1 MSIVNRFILSPY
13 FQIIYP
19 MKKLLFLS
27 VAALIALSA
36 AGQKFDNLAL
46 TPPMGWNSWNKF
58 HCDVSEALIMKA
70 ADALISAGMKDAGYD
85 YIVIDDCWQVSRD
98 ENGEIVCDPE
108 RFPHGIKYV
117 ADYVHSKGL
126 KFGIY
131 SSAGTVTCQRRPG
144 GFGHEYQD
152 ARTYARYGVD
162 YLKYDWCGSTS
173 QDAKSSYTNMSTAL
187 RTAGRP
193 IVFSICEWGSNKPWE
208 WAGTVGH
215 LWRTT
220 GDISDNWNSMIDIFE
235 KQKDLSRY
243 AGPGRW
249 NDPDMLEVGNGGMTT
264 EEYRTHFSLWCML
277 ASPLMAG
284 NDLENMTPETKSILL
299 NKEMIAIDQDT
310 LGRQATCYREN
321 ADYQIWVK
329 TLANN
334 EKAVCLLNKSDEKK
348 SVLVDFELLAGIR
361 SFGRGFGGMMPAP
374 PAGGA
379 GMPGMP
385 GAPAAPG
392 MGTPAG
398 QRPQGAGTPGA
409 ANPPTATQQRPRMPA
424 PLTLKDYTVRDVW
437 EHKDLTLKETSVYV
451 EMLPHS
457 VKVYRF
463 VRK

>member
-1 MSIVNRFILSPY
+1 
-13 FQIIYP
+13 
-19 MKKLLFLS
+19 MKKYLLIL
-27 VAALIALSA
+27 VAVLFTLGARA
-36 AGQKFDNLAL
+36 QKFDQLAK

-58 HCDVSEALIMKA
+58 HCDVSESLIMQA
-70 ADALISAGMKDAGYD
+70 ADALVSTGMKEAGYE

-98 ENGEIVCDPE
+98 ENGEIVVDKE
-108 RFPHGIKYV
+108 RFPHGMKYV

-162 YLKYDWCGSTS
+162 YLKYDWCGSTT
-173 QDAKSSYTNMSTAL
+173 QDARSSYTNMMNAL
-187 RTAGRP
+187 YAAGRP
-193 IVFSICEWGSNKPWE
+193 IVFSICEWGTSKPWE
-208 WAGTVGH
+208 WAGNVGH

-220 GDISDNWNSMIDIFE
+220 GDISDNWNSMIDIFAR
-235 KQKDLSRY
+235 QKDLARY
-243 AGPGRW
+243 AGPGKW

-284 NDLENMTPETKSILL
+284 NDLQNMTPEIKSILL
-299 NKEMIAIDQDT
+299 NKEMIAIDQDS
-310 LGRQATCYREN
+310 LGQQATCYRDN
-321 ADYQIWVK
+321 GDYQIWVK
-329 TLANN
+329 SLSNN

-348 SVLVDFELLAGIR
+348 SILVDFSLLASIR
-361 SFGRGFGGMMPAP
+361 SRGRGFGGP
-374 PAGGA
+374 PAGVTPGA

-385 GAPAAPG
+385 QAGQGMPG
-392 MGTPAG
+392 MPGAQGPAAG
-398 QRPQGAGTPGA
+398 QRPQGAANAQRAQGAPAAGQGMPGA
-409 ANPPTATQQRPRMPA
+409 MGPGGAGGQRVFT
-424 PLTLKDYTVRDVW
+424 PLTLENFKVRDVW
-437 EHKDLTLKETSVYV
+437 EHKDLVLKETSMYV

-457 VKVYRF
+457 VKLYRF